1 MRDRPPPG
9 SLYLRLSITDRCGLR
24 CVYCRPDESHECRQP
39 PRLTA
44 DEIVAVV
51 GRLRE
56 HHGLDKVRITG
67 GEPTARPELVEIVS
81 RLRLLDDDLEI
92 ALTSNGTALDRLARP
107 LAKAGLDR
115 VNISLDTLD
124 RDRFQRIAGVDG
136 LDSVIAGIDA
146 AKSAGLGPVKIN
158 TVVLRGLNNL
168 ELPQLMSFAA
178 DRGCEIRF
186 IEMMPMGPLA
196 DRWQE
201 LFVPVTRM
209 QQVLS
214 NFLDRKRPLPNGSA
228 PAKSFDVTL
237 RDGRSARIGFITP
250 MTCSFCSACN
260 RIRLASDGS
269 LYSCLM
275 GQPVASVLPS
285 VRPRFD
291 PLELDRVLLQTV
303 EQKTP
308 CSPMVGAGTMTQIGG

>member
-1 MRDRPPPG
+1 MPDGPLPG

-24 CVYCRPDESHECRQP
+24 CIYCRPDESNECAP
-39 PRLTA
+39 PSRLTT

-56 HHGLDKVRITG
+56 QHGLAKVRITG
-67 GEPTARPELVEIVS
+67 GEPTARRELVEIVR
-81 RLRLLDDDLEI
+81 RLRVMDDDLES
-92 ALTSNGTALDRLARP
+92 ALTSNGTALDRLAGP
-107 LAKAGLDR
+107 LAAAGLNR

-124 RDRFQRIAGVDG
+124 RNRFRRIAGVDG
-136 LDSVIAGIDA
+136 LDDVIAGIDA
-146 AKSAGLGPVKIN
+146 ARDAGLGPVKIN
-158 TVVLRGLNNL
+158 TVVLRGLNDQ

-201 LFVPVTRM
+201 LFVPVM
-209 QQVLS
+209 QMQRVLN
-214 NFLDRKRPLPNGSA
+214 NFIDRRRPQPSGPA

-237 RDGRSARIGFITP
+237 HDGRAATIGFLTP

-275 GQPVASVLPS
+275 GEPVASVLPT
-285 VRPRFD
+285 VRPTFD
-291 PLELDRVLLQTV
+291 PLALDRLLLQTI
-303 EQKTP
+303 EQKSP